1 MDAESVDGVL
11 DAVGGELFTP
21 LVAALRPGGTLSL
34 VGAVGGSD
42 VRFDAFELIRPV
54 TLTGYSSE
62 TLNGEQLR
70 AAITALANWMIHD
83 RIKAPA
89 YRTMPL
95 AEAAHAHALMERR
108 GFTGRLLL
116 VP

>member
-1 MDAESVDGVL
+1 
-11 DAVGGELFTP
+11 
-21 LVAALRPGGTLSL
+21 
-34 VGAVGGSD
+34 
-42 VRFDAFELIRPV
+42 V
-54 TLTGYSSE
+54 TLTGCSSE

-70 AAITALANWMIHD
+70 AAITALANWMLHD

-95 AEAAHAHALMERR
+95 AEAAHAYALMERR